1 MVVGSEKIE
10 SISIKVSPG
19 NFSENLSQAT
29 PLMGLAILGDIT

>member
-19 NFSENLSQAT
+19 NFSENFSLAT
-29 PLMGLAILGDIT
+29 QLIWLAILGDIT